1 MVEFQWE
8 EFGAEGMALQLGDAV
23 NGIEGRG
30 VVEGSTADDG
40 DDGGAMERREMED
53 GVIEAMCRPLSQPKR
68 ILS

>member
-1 MVEFQWE
+1 
-8 EFGAEGMALQLGDAV
+8 MALQLGDAV

-53 GVIEAMCRPLSQPKR
+53 GVIEAMC
-68 ILS
+68 